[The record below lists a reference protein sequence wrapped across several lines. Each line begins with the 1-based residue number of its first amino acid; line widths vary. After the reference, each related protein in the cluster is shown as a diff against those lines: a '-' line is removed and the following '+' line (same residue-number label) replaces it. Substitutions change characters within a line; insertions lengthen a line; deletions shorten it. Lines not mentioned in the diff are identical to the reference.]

1 MKIHSLEG
9 QIQTIFIAEYPD
21 RLLLLD
27 CGTRADGPLIVD
39 FIENRL
45 GRSMSELALA
55 VVTHMHPD
63 HAGSAAWLRK
73 NHGIELAAPARI
85 DRWYSGAGGFLQHVI
100 DIYLAQ
106 FVVFRQRRPYRCLW
120 YPRFVGA
127 GHVLQ
132 DGETL
137 PGFDD
142 WQVISV
148 PGHTS
153 HDIVLYHGESRTLY
167 ASDSMVIVKE
177 RYALPI
183 PIVLPDCAY
192 ASLDRLEHLHFET
205 VHLAHGGTREISC
218 NDKPAIFRELRER
231 VPVNSRSTPF
241 LNAITRLP
249 RDITQ
254 LKMERHEINRG
265 PEKGPLE

>member
-27 CGTRADGPLIVD
+27 CGTRADGPLIID
-39 FIENRL
+39 FIKNRL
-45 GRSMSELALA
+45 KRSISELTLA

-73 NHGIELAAPARI
+73 KHGVALAAPTKI
-85 DRWYSGAGGFLQHVI
+85 DRWYSGFGGFLQHVI

-120 YPRFVGA
+120 HPRFVRA
-127 GHVLQ
+127 DHELE
-132 DGETL
+132 DGEIL

-142 WQVISV
+142 WQVLSL

-153 HDIVLYHGESRTLY
+153 HDIVLYHRESRTLY
-167 ASDSMVIVKE
+167 ASDSMVIVKG
-177 RYALPI
+177 RFALPI
-183 PIVLPDCAY
+183 PILLPDHAY
-192 ASLDRLEHLHFET
+192 RSLDRLEGLPFEN
-205 VHLAHGGTREISC
+205 VHLAHGGTRTIPGK
-218 NDKPAIFRELRER
+218 DKPYIFQQLRER
-231 VPVNSRSTPF
+231 IPANSRSTP
-241 LNAITRLP
+241 LLSILTNLP
-249 RDITQ
+249 RDITR
-254 LKMERHEINRG
+254 LKMERHENRVG
-265 PEKGPLE
+265 GG